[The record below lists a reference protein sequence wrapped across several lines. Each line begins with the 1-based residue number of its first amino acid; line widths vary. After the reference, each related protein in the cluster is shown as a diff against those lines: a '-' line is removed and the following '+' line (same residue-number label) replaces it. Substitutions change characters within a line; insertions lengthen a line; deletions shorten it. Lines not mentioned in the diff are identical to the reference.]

1 MTRRRAGVAVMLV
14 AAAAM
19 AWFFQTRDN
28 GGRALRVRTGSGTAG
43 PMVPS
48 ELPPGLRL
56 AAALDLPLA
65 GGAPP
70 QVSLVLYGEPGAA
83 DPFARGDLAVF
94 STTIEGA
101 EPALSVEE
109 EPVEVRGR
117 PGSYTRSFAGPQ
129 LGLKAV
135 RWMERDRLLLEVVS
149 RSLSR
154 YELLAAA
161 AALDVAADGTVAAR
175 PLPRGLRLVA
185 RQADASVPPVTA
197 PVPMGAAGHL
207 VSYVSTDDG
216 SGPQRY
222 LLVGSHAGGPE
233 ALAVLTWFY
242 GPTTR
247 AQSVA
252 GSPGRLATVAGTR
265 TETCEAASSGGPG
278 APPVDPPPPRCSV
291 AESEA
296 YVLAWTTADG
306 VVVVSSSGVSRSD
319 LLAAAASVSVV
330 DDAAWRQLKADVQ
343 ATERSGAE
351 SGAGS
356 AGPATTL
363 LPVA

>member
-1 MTRRRAGVAVMLV
+1 MTRRLATNAVLLAG
-14 AAAAM
+14 AAAL
-19 AWFFQTRDN
+19 AWFVVARDD
-28 GGRALRVRTGSGTAG
+28 GGSGVQVWTGSGTSG

-48 ELPPGLRL
+48 VLPPGLRL

-65 GGAPP
+65 GAAPP
-70 QVSLVLYGEPGAA
+70 RVALVLYGEPAAA
-83 DPFARGDLAVF
+83 DPFAMGDLAVF

-101 EPALSVEE
+101 EPTLSVEE

-135 RWMERDRLLLEVVS
+135 RWMERDGLLLEVVS

-154 YELLAAA
+154 DELLAAA
-161 AALDVAADGTVAAR
+161 AALDFAADGTVAAR

-265 TETCEAASSGGPG
+265 TTCEAVSSGGPG

-306 VVVVSSSGVSRSD
+306 VVVVSSSGVSRGD
-319 LLAAAASVSVV
+319 LLAAAASVSVI
-330 DDAAWRQLKADVQ
+330 DDAAWQQLKADAQ